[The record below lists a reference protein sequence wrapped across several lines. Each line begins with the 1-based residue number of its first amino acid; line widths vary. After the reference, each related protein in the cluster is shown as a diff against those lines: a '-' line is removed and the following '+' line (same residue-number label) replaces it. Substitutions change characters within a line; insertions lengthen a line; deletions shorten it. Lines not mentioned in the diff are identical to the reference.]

1 MTEVTQWHLYMIR
14 CHGGELYT
22 GVTTDVARR
31 FKEHQA
37 GGAKAAKYLRGRGPL
52 QLAYSELI
60 GDKRTAHQREW
71 QVKQL
76 TRAQKLQL
84 IAKKAQGSN

>member
-1 MTEVTQWHLYMIR
+1 MTDVQQWHLYMIR

-31 FKEHQA
+31 FKEHQL

-52 QLAYSELI
+52 QLVYQELI
-60 GDKRTAHQREW
+60 GDKGTAHQREW

-84 IAKKAQGSN
+84 IAKKAQGSY